1 MEHMRT
7 SSVLFLVMVVITFP
21 LWFGLGMG
29 FFGLVIGLLGAMV
42 GLAFGLI
49 GALVGVFAWVIN
61 SFFSIVLGRPF
72 DSSLSFDF
80 DFLYDHVW
88 TLAVVVVLVILL
100 TRRKNVPRT
109 QR

>member
-1 MEHMRT
+1 MRT
-7 SSVLFLVMVVITFP
+7 SSVLFLVLVVMTFP
-21 LWFGLGMG
+21 LWFGLGIG

-61 SFFSIVLGRPF
+61 GLISIISGRPF

-80 DFLYDHVW
+80 DFFPDHVW
-88 TLAVVVVLVILL
+88 TLAVVVVLVIWL
-100 TRRKNVPRT
+100 TRRKTVART